1 LSREAENVFT
11 AIMDGRNHINGFTNA
26 SIRKK
31 IFPNSSAD
39 DKKVRNKT
47 TRLLAKL
54 RAHKLIAK
62 IPHSFKYR
70 VTSKG
75 IMLMS
80 AALAAKNRLMPDD
93 MKKAS

>member
-1 LSREAENVFT
+1 MLNR
-11 AIMDGRNHINGFTNA
+11 FTNA
-26 SIRKK
+26 SVRKK
-31 IFPNSSAD
+31 IFPNASVD

-70 VTSKG
+70 ITPKG
-75 IMLMS
+75 IKLMS
-80 AALAAKNRLMPDD
+80 AALATKNRLMPDD

>member
-1 LSREAENVFT
+1 
-11 AIMDGRNHINGFTNA
+11 MDGRNHINGFTNA

-31 IFPNSSAD
+31 IFPNVSD

-70 VTSKG
+70 VTPKG
-75 IMLMS
+75 IKLMS

>member
-1 LSREAENVFT
+1 
-11 AIMDGRNHINGFTNA
+11 M
-26 SIRKK
+26 
-31 IFPNSSAD
+31 
-39 DKKVRNKT
+39 

-70 VTSKG
+70 VTPKG
-75 IMLMS
+75 IKLMS

-93 MKKAS
+93 MKKAL